1 MMKKM
6 SKEEKEFFQTW
17 ESSVV
22 NSCVPSFN
30 ITYEGINYSQL
41 SPVKGEEDNWWDSY
55 ICPTYKKGGRK

>member
-1 MMKKM
+1 MKKM

-41 SPVKGEEDNWWDSY
+41 SPVKGEEDWWFDDCLNQKNKRRS
-55 ICPTYKKGGRK
+55 R

>member
-1 MMKKM
+1 MKKM

-41 SPVKGEEDNWWDSY
+41 SPVKGEEDNWFDFYLEQNNNRRS
-55 ICPTYKKGGRK
+55 R

>member
-1 MMKKM
+1 MKKM

-30 ITYEGINYSQL
+30 ITYEGINYQEL
-41 SPVKGEEDNWWDSY
+41 NPVPDEEDWWFDSY
-55 ICPTYKKGGRK
+55 LEFKPKKGGRK

>member
-1 MMKKM
+1 MKKM

-41 SPVKGEEDNWWDSY
+41 SPVEGEEDWWFDDCLNASH
-55 ICPTYKKGGRK
+55 GENS